1 MGKQR
6 IDYRPRINYLRD
18 YYTTGP
24 KPRKENIVSTPY
36 PNREPFDTTSI
47 PTIAGNIEYLDMMIG
62 FLPAKLAKA
71 LREVYEP
78 VRDIYY
84 DTLIDKLVD
93 PNLKPPEIIIMPT
106 IEDSSIPNQGGSNTY
121 NPENDT
127 DKTIY
132 PIILRP
138 LDFRDLSNPN
148 PPEYNNQQEEDKNV
162 YPIVL
167 SPIDEEPEKSS
178 DKATIDYTTDSFV
191 IHPIALSPISAYRN
205 MGLEGI
211 IYTNREQITEDETVD
226 MNSEAIVKAFGLVE
240 GTTTA
245 GENARRPVEGT
256 TTSGVKVTTS
266 STSSSSSS
274 NKSSTSSSS
283 STGDDDDDV
292 GMWGAPNVSVSVAGL
307 DIPAMLEKEFVFLLV
322 KLSKHYTDKLK
333 DIINNYFC
341 NTFRHSTG
349 QDEDGN
355 KFISSKLE
363 LTSNDITNHSK
374 HLFDSSV
381 KSEDV
386 ANLKTDFFANVFN
399 IKESLTHIRSF
410 YLSND
415 LRTRYTDIS
424 YSKGGSMANSISDI
438 TLTTSNS
445 KYEVQYRKSFENVFR
460 YLESSLKIT
469 EDILRIHVQ
478 DRSNKSTI
486 IKKGGLR

>member
-24 KPRKENIVSTPY
+24 KPRKENIVSSPY
-36 PNREPFDTTSI
+36 PDREPFDTTSI
-47 PTIAGNIEYLDMMIG
+47 PIIAGNIEYLDMMIG
-62 FLPAKLAKA
+62 FLPAKLARA
-71 LREVYEP
+71 LREVFEP

-93 PNLKPPEIIIMPT
+93 PNLKPPEIIIKPT
-106 IEDSSIPNQGGSNTY
+106 IEDSSIPNQGKENTY
-121 NPENDT
+121 DPETDT
-127 DKTIY
+127 DKIVY
-132 PIILRP
+132 PIVLLP
-138 LDFRDLSNPN
+138 LDFRDLTNPN
-148 PPEYNNQQEEDKNV
+148 PPEYNDQKEEDKNV
-162 YPIVL
+162 YPIIL
-167 SPIDEEPEKSS
+167 TPIIEEPEKSE
-178 DKATIDYTTDSFV
+178 DKANLDYSTDSFV

-205 MGLEGI
+205 IGLEDI
-211 IYTNREQITEDETVD
+211 IYTNREQITEEDTVD
-226 MNSEAIVKAFGLVE
+226 MNSEAIVQAFSLIE

-245 GENARRPVEGT
+245 GENARGLVEGT

-266 STSSSSSS
+266 SSSTG
-274 NKSSTSSSS
+274 STSSSS
-283 STGDDDDDV
+283 SNSVTDDDDDI
-292 GMWGAPNVSVSVAGL
+292 GMWGAPNISVDVVGL
-307 DIPAMLEKEFVFLLV
+307 DIPAMLEKEFVFLLA
-322 KLSKHYTDKLK
+322 KLAKYYTDKLK

-341 NTFRHSTG
+341 NTFRSSTG

-355 KFISSKLE
+355 KFIANKIE
-363 LTSNDITNHSK
+363 LTSNDISNHSK
-374 HLFDSSV
+374 HLFDSSI

-386 ANLKTDFFANVFN
+386 SNLKTDFFANVFN